1 MDPSRFLDEFRPF
14 RRGEL
19 ALARRQAAD
28 PGLLP
33 TPQLDLLR
41 HALRLAQL
49 SALDR
54 GRIDLVGRF
63 ERYRLELIQ
72 RLAPVLP
79 TEEGRIDPAALAAV
93 LPDVA
98 KLAGEARAQL
108 LAGGVLSESALDAEI
123 ADKRLVLILGGAGGC
138 GYVYLG
144 ALQRLEELALVPRY
158 IVGCSLGAILGVLRA
173 RIPELSL
180 AELFDEVRLL
190 SAAKV
195 FSFTAPRVRYGFTGA
210 MGLDLRQSLGH
221 LFARDDGSQL
231 RLRDLEIP
239 VDVLVSGVSGSATA
253 GALPDAPGLESLGSR
268 SSLSVRGLARLRDS
282 LVSLIVSQRLLK
294 PLLLGADAETAELP
308 ALDAAGFSSAIP
320 YLLHYQVPDAEGH
333 AGAIVERLFARHE
346 LVALIDGV
354 MTSTTPAR
362 QAWQAVEEGRIG
374 TRNTAIV
381 ALHAMQAG
389 RGATRLVLA
398 PLQHAVSTTV
408 QRDKPFWDV
417 GVAFRRSPSLLEL
430 FPRESALRQA
440 VKSGRAEFEPAARL
454 LSQLLAPLP
463 PWRELGPSA

>member
-33 TPQLDLLR
+33 APQLDILR

-79 TEEGRIDPAALAAV
+79 TEEGRIDPAALASV
-93 LPDVA
+93 LPDVV

-108 LAGGVLSESALDAEI
+108 LASGALSESALDAEI

-195 FSFTAPRVRYGFTGA
+195 FSLTAPRVRYGFTGA
-210 MGLDLRQSLGH
+210 LGLDLRQSLGH
-221 LFARDDGSQL
+221 LFARDDGRQL

-239 VDVLVSGVSGSATA
+239 VDVLVSGVSGSAAA
-253 GALPDAPGLESLGSR
+253 GALPDAAELESLGSR
-268 SSLSVRGLARLRDS
+268 SLSVRSLARLRDA

-320 YLLHYQVPDAEGH
+320 YLLHYEVPDAAGH
-333 AGAIVERLFARHE
+333 AAAIVEQLFARHE

-440 VKSGRAEFEPAARL
+440 VKSGRTEFEPAARL

-463 PWRELGPSA
+463 PWRELGANA